1 MGKRDKKSFS
11 EKRDRNGGTKKKRRD
26 GMISGICGQRYREK
40 QRKDSRERIRDSRY
54 NIGLA
59 RKSCLKQNFT
69 LNPIITLL

>member
-1 MGKRDKKSFS
+1 
-11 EKRDRNGGTKKKRRD
+11 
-26 GMISGICGQRYREK
+26 MISGICGQRYREK

-59 RKSCLKQNFT
+59 RKSCLKRNFT